1 MEKDKVQ
8 SSTVKVCGQKTQ
20 TYTRVT
26 GFYSPVQ
33 NFNTG
38 KMQEFKDRNYYKI

>member
-1 MEKDKVQ
+1 MDNGKIQ
-8 SSTVKVCGQKTQ
+8 NSTPKVCGQKTQ

-26 GFYSPVQ
+26 GFYSPAQ

-38 KMQEFKDRNYYKI
+38 KAQEFKDRNYYKI